1 MMCWIYIT
9 HKQIAESI
17 QRFSYRLANLNL
29 KSKLS
34 RVLDLIHADELTP
47 RMRSVDD
54 QSLKQDS
61 SDLLL
66 DGLLVSLG
74 KQVEEGAREV
84 VRVTVR
90 IPQLKTKVFMEWFK
104 YVIF

>member
-1 MMCWIYIT
+1 
-9 HKQIAESI
+9 
-17 QRFSYRLANLNL
+17 
-29 KSKLS
+29 
-34 RVLDLIHADELTP
+34 
-47 RMRSVDD
+47 MRSVDD
-54 QSLKQDS
+54 QSLEQDS

-90 IPQLKTKVFMEWFK
+90 IPQLKTKVFME
-104 YVIF
+104 